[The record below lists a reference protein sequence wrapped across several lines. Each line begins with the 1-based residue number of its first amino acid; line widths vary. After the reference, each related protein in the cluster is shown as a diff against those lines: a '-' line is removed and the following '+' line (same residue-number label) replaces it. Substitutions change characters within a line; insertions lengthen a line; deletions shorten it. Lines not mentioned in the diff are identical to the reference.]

1 MEGSSSKKGERVDE
15 RIINVPPIPER
26 ASDKLYN
33 SIVRINVE
41 FEGKNFIGTGFFI
54 KLNIKNKIRRFLMT
68 CHHIIQEKFI
78 LENIAIKLYYGKYYE
93 EENLAIKLN
102 RNKRFI
108 KCFDKVDITLIEI
121 LEEDNIKEDKFLL
134 PELNYKNGYDTYLNN
149 YFYLAGYPQ
158 KNQIEIERSI
168 SSGKIINILD
178 NSEFEHS
185 LDTGPGNSGSPICLA
200 SNLFVVGIHKQGHKT
215 EPINYGT
222 FLGYILNIL
231 EKEEKF
237 DNKIEENNNIIFED
251 LKEEKKEVKE
261 VKSKK
266 IEIENEDEKK
276 ENMANRKGKNLEE
289 INKKKKKKLRK
300 KLKKKKLKVNI

>member
-1 MEGSSSKKGERVDE
+1 MEDSSLKKGERVDE
-15 RIINVPPIPER
+15 GIINAPPIPER

-33 SIVRINVE
+33 SIVRINFE
-41 FEGKNFIGTGFFI
+41 FEGKIFIGTGFFI

-68 CHHIIQEKFI
+68 CHHVIKEKFI
-78 LENIAIKLYYGKYYE
+78 MENISIKLYYGKYYE
-93 EENLAIKLN
+93 EENLEIKLN
-102 RNKRFI
+102 RNKRYI
-108 KCFDKVDITLIEI
+108 KCFDKPVDITLIEI
-121 LEEDNIKEDKFLL
+121 LEEDNIKENKFLL
-134 PELNYKNGYDTYLNN
+134 PELNYKNGYNTYLNN

-158 KNQIEIERSI
+158 KKQIEIERSI
-168 SSGKIINILD
+168 SSGKITKILD
-178 NSEFEHS
+178 ELEFEHS

-251 LKEEKKEVKE
+251 LKEEKKEKEIKE
-261 VKSKK
+261 VKNKK
-266 IEIENEDEKK
+266 IEIENEDE
-276 ENMANRKGKNLEE
+276 
-289 INKKKKKKLRK
+289 
-300 KLKKKKLKVNI
+300 